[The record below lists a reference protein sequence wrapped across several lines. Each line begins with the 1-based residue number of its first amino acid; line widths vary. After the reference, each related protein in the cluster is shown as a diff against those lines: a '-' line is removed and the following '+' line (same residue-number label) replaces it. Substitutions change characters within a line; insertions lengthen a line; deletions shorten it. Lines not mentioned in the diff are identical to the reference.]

1 MASELQDTLKR
12 LIGKSEVLI
21 EKYNVLKAEKDAVDN
36 ENAKLKAD
44 INALKV
50 RVESL
55 EQDCEFLRIARVV
68 SVNREELERNRAML
82 GKLVQDIDK
91 CISQLMD

>member
-21 EKYNVLKAEKDAVDN
+21 EKYNVLKAEKEAVDE

-44 INALKV
+44 IDRLKM
-50 RVESL
+50 RVEAL
-55 EQDCEFLRIARVV
+55 EQDCEYLRIARTV
-68 SVNREELERNRAML
+68 SANREELERNRVML

-91 CISQLMD
+91 CISQLME

>member
-21 EKYNVLKAEKDAVDN
+21 EKYNVLKAEKEAVDE

-44 INALKV
+44 IDRLKM
-50 RVESL
+50 RVEAL
-55 EQDCEFLRIARVV
+55 EQDCEYLRIARTV
-68 SVNREELERNRAML
+68 SANREELERNRAML

-91 CISQLMD
+91 CISQLME